1 MLFLITCRERMK
13 ELNGWKL
20 SLGSKEL
27 ESPSEKERNAYER
40 LAVSWFLAQYIHLE
54 TVSLHNAV
62 CYQL

>member
-1 MLFLITCRERMK
+1 MK

-40 LAVSWFLAQYIHLE
+40 LAVSWFLAQYIRLE